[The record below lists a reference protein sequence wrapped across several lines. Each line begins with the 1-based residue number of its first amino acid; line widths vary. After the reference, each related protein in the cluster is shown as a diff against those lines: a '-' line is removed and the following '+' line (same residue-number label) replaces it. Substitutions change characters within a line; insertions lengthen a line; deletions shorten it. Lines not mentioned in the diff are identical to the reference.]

1 MTDDE
6 IDQLCKQPSSYPAID
21 SSDWKTLNAEKKA
34 EQVEIELNKGKRAKE
49 CNGGKKNKQQKRRR
63 TRKPGQEME
72 ARTEE
77 ISQRTTPQKRKPS
90 QTPTPTPST
99 SKKQKKP
106 QKPNFPKTWQIY
118 YNRKH
123 SVKYH
128 EAYDKLKKEGKPDE
142 DAREGGRTYVKR
154 FAAELKKRW
163 GKNGKHWALK
173 KAMNEKGWMGI
184 GPYEEIH

>member
-1 MTDDE
+1 
-6 IDQLCKQPSSYPAID
+6 
-21 SSDWKTLNAEKKA
+21 
-34 EQVEIELNKGKRAKE
+34 
-49 CNGGKKNKQQKRRR
+49 
-63 TRKPGQEME
+63 ME

-77 ISQRTTPQKRKPS
+77 ISQRTTPQKRKPC

-99 SKKQKKP
+99 NKKQKKP
-106 QKPNFPKTWQIY
+106 QKHNFPKTWQTY

-128 EAYDKLKKEGKPDE
+128 EAYDKLKKEGKPDA

-163 GKNGKHWALK
+163 GKGGKHWTLK

>member
-49 CNGGKKNKQQKRRR
+49 CNGGKKKKKQERRR
-63 TRKPGQEME
+63 TRKPGEEME

-77 ISQRTTPQKRKPS
+77 ISQMTTPQKRKPC

-99 SKKQKKP
+99 SKKTEEASEASEFPPNVEGLLQP
-106 QKPNFPKTWQIY
+106 Q
-118 YNRKH
+118 
-123 SVKYH
+123 
-128 EAYDKLKKEGKPDE
+128 
-142 DAREGGRTYVKR
+142 
-154 FAAELKKRW
+154 
-163 GKNGKHWALK
+163 ALR
-173 KAMNEKGWMGI
+173 
-184 GPYEEIH
+184 

>member
-49 CNGGKKNKQQKRRR
+49 CNGGKKKKQQKRRR
-63 TRKPGQEME
+63 TEKSKAGGNRVEQGE
-72 ARTEE
+72 
-77 ISQRTTPQKRKPS
+77 TPEKRKPC

-99 SKKQKKP
+99 NKKLKKH

-128 EAYDKLKKEGKPDE
+128 EAYDKLKKEGKPDA

-163 GKNGKHWALK
+163 GKNGENWTLK